1 MIIKAYAVPHPPII
15 LPEVGRGEERRIENT
30 TLSFQRMA
38 HEIELLAPDTIVL
51 SSPHAPAYAD
61 GFYIAGGDGG
71 YGDLRSFGIPHVR
84 EEVPLDRTFSER
96 LAVTLADRR
105 IYTTGTTQGRGGFD
119 HGTLIPLRFIH
130 QRFTDFK
137 LVLIGIS
144 WLGSDVHREVGR
156 TVARIAEELGRRV
169 VFIASGDLSHVLKKD
184 GPYGYRPEG
193 PLFDAEIA
201 RIFREGDLEALFHF
215 DPSILEE
222 AAECGLRS
230 FQMMT
235 GVLDGV
241 PYESE
246 LYSYEGPFGVG
257 YAVASVTPKQ
267 IDGDEDMEEHRYDG
281 SKRI

>member
-38 HEIELLAPDTIVL
+38 HEIEFLAPDTIVL

-84 EEVPLDRTFSER
+84 EEVSLDRTFSER
-96 LAVTLADRR
+96 LAVTLADRG
-105 IYTTGTTQGRGGFD
+105 IYTTGTMQGRGGFD
-119 HGTLIPLRFIH
+119 HGTLIPLRIIH

-144 WLGSDVHREVGR
+144 WLGSDVHREVGKV
-156 TVARIAEELGRRV
+156 VARIAEELKRRV

-193 PLFDAEIA
+193 PVFDAEIA

-215 DPSILEE
+215 DPAILEE

-230 FQMMT
+230 FQMMA
-235 GVLDGV
+235 GVLDGA

-246 LYSYEGPFGVG
+246 LYSYEGTFGVG
-257 YAVASVTPKQ
+257 YAVASVTPKR
-267 IDGDEDMEEHRYDG
+267 IVGDEDMEEHRYD
-281 SKRI
+281 

>member
-144 WLGSDVHREVGR
+144 WLESDVHREVGKA
-156 TVARIAEELGRRV
+156 VARIAEELKRRV

-193 PLFDAEIA
+193 PVFDAEIA

-215 DPSILEE
+215 DPAILEE

-230 FQMMT
+230 FQMMA
-235 GVLDGV
+235 GVLDGA

-246 LYSYEGPFGVG
+246 LYSYEGTFGVG
-257 YAVASVTPKQ
+257 YAVASVTPKR
-267 IDGDEDMEEHRYDG
+267 IVGDEDMEEHRYD
-281 SKRI
+281 

>member
-71 YGDLRSFGIPHVR
+71 YGDLRLFGIPHVR
-84 EEVPLDRTFSER
+84 EEVSLDRTFSER
-96 LAVTLADRR
+96 LAVTLADRG
-105 IYTTGTTQGRGGFD
+105 IYTTGTMQGRGGFD

-137 LVLIGIS
+137 LVLLGIS
-144 WLGSDVHREVGR
+144 WLGSDVHREVGKA
-156 TVARIAEELGRRV
+156 VARIAEELKRRV

-193 PLFDAEIA
+193 PVFDAEIA

-215 DPSILEE
+215 DPAILEE

-230 FQMMT
+230 FQMMA
-235 GVLDGV
+235 GVLDGA

-246 LYSYEGPFGVG
+246 LYSYEGTFGVG
-257 YAVASVTPKQ
+257 YAVASVTPKR
-267 IDGDEDMEEHRYDG
+267 IVGDEDMEEHRYD
-281 SKRI
+281 

>member
-84 EEVPLDRTFSER
+84 EEVSLDRTFSER
-96 LAVTLADRR
+96 LAVTLADRG

-144 WLGSDVHREVGR
+144 WLESDVHREVGKA
-156 TVARIAEELGRRV
+156 VARIAEELKRRV

-193 PLFDAEIA
+193 PVFDAEIA

-215 DPSILEE
+215 DPAILEE

-230 FQMMT
+230 FQMMA
-235 GVLDGV
+235 GVLDGA

-246 LYSYEGPFGVG
+246 LYSYEGTFGVG
-257 YAVASVTPKQ
+257 YAVASVTPKR
-267 IDGDEDMEEHRYDG
+267 IVGDEDMEEHRYD
-281 SKRI
+281 

>member
-38 HEIELLAPDTIVL
+38 HEIEFLAPDTIVL

-84 EEVPLDRTFSER
+84 EEVSLDRTFSER
-96 LAVTLADRR
+96 LAVTLADRG
-105 IYTTGTTQGRGGFD
+105 IYTTGTMQGRGGFD

-144 WLGSDVHREVGR
+144 WLGSDVHREVGKV
-156 TVARIAEELGRRV
+156 VARIAEELKRRV

-193 PLFDAEIA
+193 PVFDAEIA

-215 DPSILEE
+215 DPAILEE

-230 FQMMT
+230 FQMMA
-235 GVLDGV
+235 GVLDGA

-246 LYSYEGPFGVG
+246 LYSYEGTFGVG
-257 YAVASVTPKQ
+257 YAVASVTPKR
-267 IDGDEDMEEHRYDG
+267 IVGDEDMEEHRYD
-281 SKRI
+281 

>member
-84 EEVPLDRTFSER
+84 EEVSLDRTFSER

-119 HGTLIPLRFIH
+119 HGTLIPHRFIH

-144 WLGSDVHREVGR
+144 WLGNDVHREVGKA
-156 TVARIAEELGRRV
+156 VARIAEELKRRV

-193 PLFDAEIA
+193 PVFDAEIA

-215 DPSILEE
+215 DPAILEE

-230 FQMMT
+230 FQMMA
-235 GVLDGV
+235 GVLDGA

-246 LYSYEGPFGVG
+246 LYSYEGTFGVG
-257 YAVASVTPKQ
+257 YAVASVTPKR
-267 IDGDEDMEEHRYDG
+267 IVGDEDMEEHRYD
-281 SKRI
+281 

>member
-84 EEVPLDRTFSER
+84 EEVSLDRTFSER
-96 LAVTLADRR
+96 LAVTLADRG

-144 WLGSDVHREVGR
+144 WLGSDVHREVGKV
-156 TVARIAEELGRRV
+156 VARIAEELKRRV

-193 PLFDAEIA
+193 PVFDAEIA

-215 DPSILEE
+215 DPAILEE

-230 FQMMT
+230 FQMMA
-235 GVLDGV
+235 GVLDGA

-246 LYSYEGPFGVG
+246 LYSYEGTFGVG
-257 YAVASVTPKQ
+257 YAVASVTPKR
-267 IDGDEDMEEHRYDG
+267 IVGDEDMEEHRYD
-281 SKRI
+281 

>member
-38 HEIELLAPDTIVL
+38 HDIELLAPATIVL

-84 EEVPLDRTFSER
+84 EEVSLDRTFSER
-96 LAVTLADRR
+96 LAVTLADRG

-144 WLGSDVHREVGR
+144 WLESDVHREVGKA
-156 TVARIAEELGRRV
+156 VARIAEELKRRV

-193 PLFDAEIA
+193 PVFDAEIA

-215 DPSILEE
+215 DPAILEE

-230 FQMMT
+230 FQMMA
-235 GVLDGV
+235 GVLDGA

-246 LYSYEGPFGVG
+246 LYSYEGTFGVG
-257 YAVASVTPKQ
+257 YAVASVTPKR
-267 IDGDEDMEEHRYDG
+267 IVGDEDMEEHRYD
-281 SKRI
+281 

>member
-38 HEIELLAPDTIVL
+38 HEIEFLAPDTIVL

-84 EEVPLDRTFSER
+84 EEVSLDRTFSER
-96 LAVTLADRR
+96 LAVTLADRG
-105 IYTTGTTQGRGGFD
+105 IYTTGTMQGRGGFD

-144 WLGSDVHREVGR
+144 WLGSDVHREVGKV
-156 TVARIAEELGRRV
+156 VARIAEELKRRV

-193 PLFDAEIA
+193 PVFDAEIA

-215 DPSILEE
+215 DPAILEE

-235 GVLDGV
+235 GVLDGA

-246 LYSYEGPFGVG
+246 LYSYEGTFGVG
-257 YAVASVTPKQ
+257 YAVASVTPKR
-267 IDGDEDMEEHRYDG
+267 IVGDEDMEEHRYD
-281 SKRI
+281 

>member
-84 EEVPLDRTFSER
+84 EEVSLDRTFSER

-144 WLGSDVHREVGR
+144 WLGSDVHREVGKA
-156 TVARIAEELGRRV
+156 VARIAEELKRRV

-193 PLFDAEIA
+193 PVFDAEIA

-215 DPSILEE
+215 DPAILEE

-230 FQMMT
+230 FQMMA
-235 GVLDGV
+235 GVLDGA

-246 LYSYEGPFGVG
+246 LYSYEGTFGVG
-257 YAVASVTPKQ
+257 YAVASVTPKR
-267 IDGDEDMEEHRYDG
+267 IVGDEDREEHRYD
-281 SKRI
+281 

>member
-1 MIIKAYAVPHPPII
+1 MILKAYAVPHPPII
-15 LPEVGRGEERRIENT
+15 LPEVGRGEERQIEDT

-38 HEIELLAPDTIVL
+38 REIESLAPDTIVL

-61 GFYIAGGDGG
+61 GFYIAGGDRG
-71 YGDLRSFGIPHVR
+71 YGDLKSFGIRHVR
-84 EEVPLDRTFSER
+84 EDVSFDREFSDR
-96 LAVTLADRR
+96 LSVALADRG
-105 IYTTGTTQGRGGFD
+105 IYTTGASQGLGGID

-130 QRFTDFK
+130 QRYTDFK
-137 LVLIGIS
+137 LVLLGIS
-144 WLGSDVHREVGR
+144 WLGNDVHREVGR
-156 TVARIAEELGRRV
+156 VVTRIAEELERRI

-193 PLFDAEIA
+193 PIFDAEIA

-215 DPSILEE
+215 KPAVLEQ

-235 GVLDGV
+235 GVLDGS

-246 LYSYEGPFGVG
+246 LYSYEGTFGVG
-257 YAVASVTPKQ
+257 YAVASVTPVANA
-267 IDGDEDMEEHRYDG
+267 DAHTVP
-281 SKRI
+281 

>member
-38 HEIELLAPDTIVL
+38 HEIEFLAPDTIVL
-51 SSPHAPAYAD
+51 SSPHATAYAD

-84 EEVPLDRTFSER
+84 EEVSLDRTFSER

-144 WLGSDVHREVGR
+144 WLGNDVHREVGKA
-156 TVARIAEELGRRV
+156 VARIAEELKRRV

-193 PLFDAEIA
+193 PVFDAEIA

-215 DPSILEE
+215 DPAILEE

-230 FQMMT
+230 FQMMA
-235 GVLDGV
+235 GVLDGA

-246 LYSYEGPFGVG
+246 LYSYEGTFGVG
-257 YAVASVTPKQ
+257 YAVASVTPKR
-267 IDGDEDMEEHRYDG
+267 IVGDEDMEEHRYD
-281 SKRI
+281 

>member
-1 MIIKAYAVPHPPII
+1 MIIKSYAVPHPPII
-15 LPEVGRGEERRIENT
+15 LPEVGHGEERRIENT

-84 EEVPLDRTFSER
+84 EEVSLDRTFSER
-96 LAVTLADRR
+96 LAVTLADRG

-144 WLGSDVHREVGR
+144 WLGSDVHREVGKV
-156 TVARIAEELGRRV
+156 VARIAEELKRRV

-193 PLFDAEIA
+193 PVFDAEIA

-215 DPSILEE
+215 DPAILEE

-230 FQMMT
+230 FQMMA
-235 GVLDGV
+235 GVLDGA

-246 LYSYEGPFGVG
+246 LYSYEGTFGVG
-257 YAVASVTPKQ
+257 YAVASVTPKR
-267 IDGDEDMEEHRYDG
+267 IVGDEDMEEHRYD
-281 SKRI
+281 

>member
-84 EEVPLDRTFSER
+84 EEVSLDRTFSER
-96 LAVTLADRR
+96 LAVTLADRG
-105 IYTTGTTQGRGGFD
+105 IFTTGTMQGRGGFD

-144 WLGSDVHREVGR
+144 WLGSDVHREVGKA
-156 TVARIAEELGRRV
+156 VARIAEELKRRV

-193 PLFDAEIA
+193 PVFDAEIA

-215 DPSILEE
+215 DPAILEE

-230 FQMMT
+230 FQMMA
-235 GVLDGV
+235 GVLDGA

-246 LYSYEGPFGVG
+246 LYSYEGTFGVG
-257 YAVASVTPKQ
+257 YAVASVTPKR
-267 IDGDEDMEEHRYDG
+267 IVGDEDMEEHRYD
-281 SKRI
+281 

>member
-38 HEIELLAPDTIVL
+38 HEIEFLAPDTIVL

-84 EEVPLDRTFSER
+84 EEVSLDRTFSER
-96 LAVTLADRR
+96 LAVTLADRG
-105 IYTTGTTQGRGGFD
+105 IYTTGTMQGRGGFD

-144 WLGSDVHREVGR
+144 WLGNDVHREVGKV
-156 TVARIAEELGRRV
+156 VARIAEELKRRV

-193 PLFDAEIA
+193 PVFDAEIA

-215 DPSILEE
+215 DPAILEE

-230 FQMMT
+230 FQMMA
-235 GVLDGV
+235 GVLDGA

-246 LYSYEGPFGVG
+246 LYSYEGTFGVG
-257 YAVASVTPKQ
+257 YAVASVTPKR
-267 IDGDEDMEEHRYDG
+267 IVGDEDMEEHRYD
-281 SKRI
+281 

>member
-71 YGDLRSFGIPHVR
+71 YGDLRLFGIPHVR
-84 EEVPLDRTFSER
+84 EEVSLDRTFSER
-96 LAVTLADRR
+96 LAVTLADRG
-105 IYTTGTTQGRGGFD
+105 IYTTGTMQGRGGFD

-137 LVLIGIS
+137 LVLLGIS
-144 WLGSDVHREVGR
+144 WLGSDVHREVGKV
-156 TVARIAEELGRRV
+156 VARIAEELKRRV

-193 PLFDAEIA
+193 PVFDAEIA

-215 DPSILEE
+215 DPAILEE

-230 FQMMT
+230 FQMMA
-235 GVLDGV
+235 GVLDGA

-246 LYSYEGPFGVG
+246 LYSYEGTFGVG
-257 YAVASVTPKQ
+257 YAVASVTLKR
-267 IDGDEDMEEHRYDG
+267 IVGDEDMEEHRYD
-281 SKRI
+281 

>member
-38 HEIELLAPDTIVL
+38 HEIEFLAPDTIVL

-84 EEVPLDRTFSER
+84 EEVSLDRTFSER

-144 WLGSDVHREVGR
+144 WLGSDVHREVGKV
-156 TVARIAEELGRRV
+156 VARIAEELKRRV

-193 PLFDAEIA
+193 PVFDAEIA

-215 DPSILEE
+215 DPAILEE

-230 FQMMT
+230 FQMMA
-235 GVLDGV
+235 GVLDGA

-246 LYSYEGPFGVG
+246 LYSYEGTFGVG
-257 YAVASVTPKQ
+257 YAVASVTPKR
-267 IDGDEDMEEHRYDG
+267 IVGDEDMEEHRYD
-281 SKRI
+281 

>member
-84 EEVPLDRTFSER
+84 EEVSLDRTFSER
-96 LAVTLADRR
+96 LAVTLADRG
-105 IYTTGTTQGRGGFD
+105 IYTTGTMQGRGGFD

-144 WLGSDVHREVGR
+144 WLGSDVHREVGKV
-156 TVARIAEELGRRV
+156 VARIAEELKRRV

-193 PLFDAEIA
+193 PVFDAEIA

-215 DPSILEE
+215 DPAILEE

-230 FQMMT
+230 FQMMA
-235 GVLDGV
+235 GVLDGA

-246 LYSYEGPFGVG
+246 LYSYEGTFGVG
-257 YAVASVTPKQ
+257 YAVASVTPKR
-267 IDGDEDMEEHRYDG
+267 IVGDEDMEEHRYD
-281 SKRI
+281 

>member
-1 MIIKAYAVPHPPII
+1 
-15 LPEVGRGEERRIENT
+15 
-30 TLSFQRMA
+30 MA

-84 EEVPLDRTFSER
+84 EEVSLDRTFSER

-144 WLGSDVHREVGR
+144 WLGNDVHREVGKA
-156 TVARIAEELGRRV
+156 VARIAEELKRRV

-193 PLFDAEIA
+193 PVFDAEIA

-215 DPSILEE
+215 DPAILEE

-230 FQMMT
+230 FQMMA
-235 GVLDGV
+235 GVLDGA

-246 LYSYEGPFGVG
+246 LYSYEGTFGVG
-257 YAVASVTPKQ
+257 YAVASVTPKR
-267 IDGDEDMEEHRYDG
+267 IVGDEDMEEHRYD
-281 SKRI
+281 

>member
-71 YGDLRSFGIPHVR
+71 YGDLRLFGIPHVR
-84 EEVPLDRTFSER
+84 EEVSLDRTFSER
-96 LAVTLADRR
+96 LAVTLADRG
-105 IYTTGTTQGRGGFD
+105 IYTTGTMQGRGGFD

-137 LVLIGIS
+137 LVLLGIS
-144 WLGSDVHREVGR
+144 WLGSDVHREVGKV
-156 TVARIAEELGRRV
+156 VARIAEELKRRV

-193 PLFDAEIA
+193 PVFDAEIA

-215 DPSILEE
+215 DPAILEE

-230 FQMMT
+230 FQMMA
-235 GVLDGV
+235 GVLDGA

-246 LYSYEGPFGVG
+246 LYSYEGTFGVG
-257 YAVASVTPKQ
+257 YAVASVTPKR
-267 IDGDEDMEEHRYDG
+267 IVGDEDMEEHRYD
-281 SKRI
+281 

>member
-84 EEVPLDRTFSER
+84 EEVSLDRTFSER
-96 LAVTLADRR
+96 LAVTLADRG

-144 WLGSDVHREVGR
+144 WLGSDVHREVGKV
-156 TVARIAEELGRRV
+156 VARIAEELKRRV

-193 PLFDAEIA
+193 LVFDAEIA

-215 DPSILEE
+215 DPAILEE

-230 FQMMT
+230 FQMMA
-235 GVLDGV
+235 GVLDGA

-246 LYSYEGPFGVG
+246 LYSYEGTFGVG
-257 YAVASVTPKQ
+257 YAVASVTLKR
-267 IDGDEDMEEHRYDG
+267 IVGDEDMEEHRYD
-281 SKRI
+281 

>member
-38 HEIELLAPDTIVL
+38 HEIEFLAPDTIVL

-84 EEVPLDRTFSER
+84 EEVSLDRTFSER

-144 WLGSDVHREVGR
+144 WLGNDVHREVGKA
-156 TVARIAEELGRRV
+156 VARIAEELKRRV

-193 PLFDAEIA
+193 PVFDAEIA

-215 DPSILEE
+215 DPAILEE

-230 FQMMT
+230 FQMMA
-235 GVLDGV
+235 GVLDGA

-246 LYSYEGPFGVG
+246 LYSYEGTFGVG
-257 YAVASVTPKQ
+257 YAVASVTPKR
-267 IDGDEDMEEHRYDG
+267 IVGDEDMEEHRYD
-281 SKRI
+281 

>member
-84 EEVPLDRTFSER
+84 EEVSLDRTFSER
-96 LAVTLADRR
+96 LAVTLADRG

-144 WLGSDVHREVGR
+144 WLGSDVHREVGKA
-156 TVARIAEELGRRV
+156 VARIAEELKRRV

-193 PLFDAEIA
+193 PVFDAEIA

-215 DPSILEE
+215 DPAILEE

-230 FQMMT
+230 FQMMA
-235 GVLDGV
+235 GVLDGA

-246 LYSYEGPFGVG
+246 LYSYEGTFGVG
-257 YAVASVTPKQ
+257 YAVASVTPKR
-267 IDGDEDMEEHRYDG
+267 IVGDEDMEEHRYD
-281 SKRI
+281 

>member
-71 YGDLRSFGIPHVR
+71 YGDLRLFGIPHVR
-84 EEVPLDRTFSER
+84 EEVSLDRTFSER
-96 LAVTLADRR
+96 LAVTLADRG
-105 IYTTGTTQGRGGFD
+105 IYTTGTMQGRGGFD

-137 LVLIGIS
+137 LVLLGIS
-144 WLGSDVHREVGR
+144 WLGSDVHREVGKV
-156 TVARIAEELGRRV
+156 VARIAEELKRRV

-193 PLFDAEIA
+193 PVFDAEIA

-215 DPSILEE
+215 DPAILEE

-230 FQMMT
+230 FQMMA
-235 GVLDGV
+235 GVLDGA

-246 LYSYEGPFGVG
+246 LYSYEGTFGVG
-257 YAVASVTPKQ
+257 YAVASVTPKR
-267 IDGDEDMEEHRYDG
+267 IVGDEDMEEHRHD
-281 SKRI
+281 

>member
-84 EEVPLDRTFSER
+84 EEVSLDRTFSER
-96 LAVTLADRR
+96 LAVTLADRG

-144 WLGSDVHREVGR
+144 WLGSDVHREVGKV
-156 TVARIAEELGRRV
+156 VARIAEELKRRV
-169 VFIASGDLSHVLKKD
+169 ASS
-184 GPYGYRPEG
+184 P
-193 PLFDAEIA
+193 
-201 RIFREGDLEALFHF
+201 
-215 DPSILEE
+215 
-222 AAECGLRS
+222 AAICP
-230 FQMMT
+230 T
-235 GVLDGV
+235 
-241 PYESE
+241 Y
-246 LYSYEGPFGVG
+246 
-257 YAVASVTPKQ
+257 
-267 IDGDEDMEEHRYDG
+267 
-281 SKRI
+281 

>member
-1 MIIKAYAVPHPPII
+1 MILKAYAVPHPPII
-15 LPEVGRGEERRIENT
+15 LPEVGRGEERKIEAT

-38 HEIELLAPDTIVL
+38 REIESLAPDTIVL

-61 GFYIAGGDGG
+61 AFYLAGGDRG
-71 YGDLRSFGIPHVR
+71 YGDLKSFGIPRVR
-84 EEVPLDRTFSER
+84 EEVLFDREFSEC
-96 LAVTLADRR
+96 LAAALVDRR
-105 IYTTGTTQGRGGFD
+105 IDTTGTLQGRSGLD

-130 QRFTDFK
+130 QRYTDFK

-144 WLGSDVHREVGR
+144 WLGSDVHRDVGR
-156 TVARIAEELGRRV
+156 AITRVAKELGRCV

-193 PLFDAEIA
+193 PTFDAEIA

-215 DPSILEE
+215 EPSILRE

-235 GVLDGV
+235 GVLDGA

-246 LYSYEGPFGVG
+246 LYSYEGTFGVG
-257 YAVASVTPKQ
+257 YAVAGVTPVDSCEK
-267 IDGDEDMEEHRYDG
+267 D
-281 SKRI
+281 

>member
-84 EEVPLDRTFSER
+84 EEVSLDRTFSER

-144 WLGSDVHREVGR
+144 WLGNDVHREVGKA
-156 TVARIAEELGRRV
+156 VARIAEELKRRV

-193 PLFDAEIA
+193 PVFDAEIA

-215 DPSILEE
+215 DPAILEE

-230 FQMMT
+230 FQMMA
-235 GVLDGV
+235 GVLDGA

-246 LYSYEGPFGVG
+246 LYSYEGTFGVG
-257 YAVASVTPKQ
+257 YAVASVTPKR
-267 IDGDEDMEEHRYDG
+267 IVGDEDMEEHRYD
-281 SKRI
+281 